1 MLDFIGFNMV
11 RLCSLSLPIVG
22 GMASS
27 IKKGVKKTL
36 SHVDKV
42 VYYVGIFFI
51 ILSIV
56 FTILLTIWGY
66 KLYQNYKNR
75 KKLYKI
81 VTLLHRIQSD
91 LVLLQESS
99 NLSESQLLEFELSK
113 KDAIGE
119 VRGNIS
125 DKFFQSRFGEH
136 AYGRIVDA
144 LELIE
149 NDKISL
155 QNQAIVVGQ
164 WLKTLD
170 LLCR

>member
-1 MLDFIGFNMV
+1 MYNFVMFSMV
-11 RLCSLSLPIVG
+11 RLYSLSLPIVG
-22 GMASS
+22 HMASG

-42 VYYVGIFFI
+42 VYYIGIFFI
-51 ILSIV
+51 VLSVI
-56 FTILLTIWGY
+56 FSILLLIWGY
-66 KLYQNYKNR
+66 KLYKNNKNR

-81 VTLLHRIQSD
+81 ITLLHRIQSD
-91 LVLLQESS
+91 LVLLQESG
-99 NLSESQLLEFELSK
+99 NLSENQLLEMELSK

-119 VRGNIS
+119 VRGKIS
-125 DKFFQSRFGEH
+125 DKFFRDRLGEH
-136 AYGRIVDA
+136 AYSRIVDA
-144 LELIE
+144 LEFIE

-155 QNQAIVVGQ
+155 PNQAIVVAQ